1 MKGAVVIL
9 DAAGPMG
16 RGVARVAL
24 EQSRPVIAV
33 TADKGA
39 MRTLAGRYV
48 DPDLTVVDGG
58 IADESQAARL
68 ASALRELDR
77 PIAGVVLGSCR
88 EPTRNRVLDL
98 SAQAFHRLLEAD
110 LLPHLAAASH
120 LVPLLAASGR
130 NAGYVVIGSPGSD
143 HPWVGYGSRS
153 VAASAASMLV
163 RVLHEE
169 ARSLGVRVQMLA
181 ENRPVRTDANSAWSC
196 DGWPAVSAIGT
207 QALELIDQVDPR
219 VAAAAI
225 VPFVKRVPGHPRT
238 SVARSTEFS
247 GLAAAPALLAHM
259 TSEPDRRAN
268 GNNGGGGRLPDRAR
282 SLLEPLLP
290 SSRNPSPRNEE
301 EEK

>member
-16 RGVARVAL
+16 RGVAKVAL
-24 EQSRPVIAV
+24 EQRRPVIAV
-33 TADKGA
+33 TADKSA
-39 MRTLAGRYV
+39 MRTLASRYL
-48 DPDLTVVDGG
+48 DADLTVVDGA
-58 IADESQAARL
+58 ISDEGKAARL
-68 ASALRELDR
+68 AADLRALDR
-77 PIAGVVLGSCR
+77 PIAGVVLGSCS
-88 EPTRNRVLDL
+88 EPARNRVLDL
-98 SAQAFHRLLEAD
+98 SAREFHRLLEAD

-181 ENRPVRTDANSAWSC
+181 VNRPVRTDANSAWSC
-196 DGWPAVSAIGT
+196 DGWPDVSAIGT
-207 QALELIDQVDPR
+207 QALELIDQVDSR

-225 VPFVKRVPGHPRT
+225 VPFVKRVAQTTRASGNSRP
-238 SVARSTEFS
+238 TEIS
-247 GLAAAPALLAHM
+247 ELAAEPALLAHM
-259 TSEPDRRAN
+259 TTEPDRRAN
-268 GNNGGGGRLPDRAR
+268 GDAGDQRVRGPAW
-282 SLLEPLLP
+282 SLFEPLL
-290 SSRNPSPRNEE
+290 SLKRNEE
-301 EEK
+301 EKP